1 MKMSAPSIRIRRQ
14 AVLLV
19 IAAGVLFSGASS
31 SLFAAGPAAEW
42 KVGLARV
49 KITPKHPMR
58 MAGYAART
66 KPFERVEMDLYCKA
80 MAFEDYEG
88 GRAVLI
94 TADTLAF
101 PGPLSEKICRRIT
114 AATGLERKA
123 ILLNSSHTH
132 AGPMIRRRADMDLPP
147 AETALVDAY
156 TAELE
161 DNAVKAAVEALAA
174 MEPARLSWGL
184 GVAKFVMNRRQFT
197 ERGIILGTNPRGLA
211 DRSVPVLR
219 VGDVR
224 GKLRAVVFQ
233 AASHNTTLTGK
244 NLAIS
249 GDYAGFAQAW
259 VERMY
264 PGVQAMFM
272 IGCAADANPYPRGT
286 LELARR
292 HGSELGE
299 EVCRLLE
306 SKLKPV
312 RGPIHTELRRVDLP
326 LESFTRQRIEQI
338 RKQGAGSLGFF
349 IGHALARLDRGGTL
363 PKVYNAP
370 FALWQFGGDL
380 TLVAFSGETVVDYV
394 PLTEKTLG
402 PLKLWIAGYSNDVFG
417 YLPSSRILAEGGYET
432 RGLYIDDGVFAPGV
446 ETHILPVIL
455 EMARHAGRPLD
466 HRTAR

>member
-1 MKMSAPSIRIRRQ
+1 
-14 AVLLV
+14 
-19 IAAGVLFSGASS
+19 
-31 SLFAAGPAAEW
+31 
-42 KVGLARV
+42 
-49 KITPKHPMR
+49 
-58 MAGYAART
+58 
-66 KPFERVEMDLYCKA
+66 
-80 MAFEDYEG
+80 
-88 GRAVLI
+88 
-94 TADTLAF
+94 
-101 PGPLSEKICRRIT
+101 
-114 AATGLERKA
+114 
-123 ILLNSSHTH
+123 
-132 AGPMIRRRADMDLPP
+132 
-147 AETALVDAY
+147 
-156 TAELE
+156 LE
-161 DNAVKAAVEALAA
+161 DDAVKAAVEALAA

-211 DRSVPVLR
+211 DRSVPLLR

-286 LELARR
+286 PELARR
-292 HGSELGE
+292 HGSTLGE

-338 RKQGAGSLGFF
+338 RKQGPGSLGFF
-349 IGHALARLDRGGTL
+349 AGHALARLDRLAPIHLDGFGVSRVEHPGEEACDATRSSVTRAPATFPRIDSAADWGGTGKSS
-363 PKVYNAP
+363 PETENAIHEV
-370 FALWQFGGDL
+370 ALRL
-380 TLVAFSGETVVDYV
+380 KECKIV
-394 PLTEKTLG
+394 PLMFNRLVD
-402 PLKLWIAGYSNDVFG
+402 LLR
-417 YLPSSRILAEGGYET
+417 SSVEAVRKQERIL
-432 RGLYIDDGVFAPGV
+432 LDICV
-446 ETHILPVIL
+446 E
-455 EMARHAGRPLD
+455 AGSLIEFNVSV
-466 HRTAR
+466 TVL